1 MNRRIALCFLLPG
14 LLALAGCDESR
25 FVVDP
30 LGEARVCESDL
41 AGAWRIV
48 EDSEAPADYLVVA
61 ANCDV
66 RLVNAPRPS
75 EGGVAVSAAK
85 PDVRIAP
92 SIGRVDRALYATL
105 TDEDWHRAGNDP
117 DDAAPHG
124 GYSGF
129 HVLWV
134 KGSGDRRTVHA
145 VDHVALA
152 KAIIDGKVRGEVAK
166 TEDSLRNRVDADA
179 AAVRKLLRERWLFR
193 RKDPLRIERVDP
205 AKLPP
210 GLRRRLEAIG

>member
-1 MNRRIALCFLLPG
+1 MNRRIALSSLLP
-14 LLALAGCDESR
+14 LVLALAGCDESR

-30 LGEARVCESDL
+30 LGDARVCEQDL

-48 EDSEAPADYLVVA
+48 EDSEGPADWLFVTPS
-61 ANCDV
+61 CDV
-66 RLVNAPRPS
+66 HLLHAPRPA
-75 EGGVAVSAAK
+75 EGGLGAGGDK

-92 SIGRVDRALYATL
+92 SIGRIERTLYATL
-105 TDEDWHRAGNDP
+105 TDEDWHRAGDDP

-129 HVLWV
+129 HVLRI
-134 KGSGDRRTVHA
+134 KGSGERRTIQS

-152 KAIIDGKVRGEVAK
+152 KAIIDGKVRGEVSK
-166 TEDSLRNRVDADA
+166 TEDGLRNLVDADA

-193 RKDPLRIERVDP
+193 RKDPLKIERE
-205 AKLPP
+205 ATANLPP
-210 GLRRRLEAIG
+210 AIRRRVENLE